1 MAQQRAKTA
10 SAAQASA
17 LTRAAGEFVASI
29 AFEDIPANAVAIART
44 GFIDCIGTMI
54 AGSVEPPPKLLSEVL
69 GVGGRQGEASLYL
82 GSTRGPAPDVAWING
97 TAGHALDYD
106 DVAQR
111 GHPST
116 VLVPALLAE
125 GEALGASGR
134 ELIAAYV
141 AGYEVW
147 AELVSREPDHHHE
160 KGWHPTGIF
169 GSIAAAAA
177 VAALKRLDATHATH
191 AIALGASQAGGVM
204 ANFGTMTKPFHAG
217 HAAHA
222 GVIAARLAAAGFTAS
237 ADALEH
243 PQGFLAAVSPKGRVD
258 RTSPPR
264 GLGAV
269 WRIPEEGLSIK
280 QYPCCYC
287 THRAI
292 DGMLGLVA
300 THGIKPESVKR
311 INVSLSKTYATIL
324 RNHRPDTGLAAKF
337 SMEFAMAA
345 AVIARSVGLAE
356 LTDSFVRRPDVQA
369 LMTRVVLD
377 PNENYGEGS
386 LGGAVYDQV
395 IVHLEDG
402 VVLQGEQVRHA
413 RGHAKRPLTRD
424 ELARKFKGCLAFAR
438 SKRDPDKLF
447 ARLERLEE
455 LASVRELVEGS

>member
-1 MAQQRAKTA
+1 MAQQSAK
-10 SAAQASA
+10 AAKAPESTS
-17 LTRAAGEFVASI
+17 LTRAAGEFTAGI
-29 AFEDIPANAVAIART
+29 AFEDIPSAAVDIART

-69 GVGGRQGEASLYL
+69 GVAGSVGEASLYL
-82 GSTRGPAPDVAWING
+82 GRTRGPAPDVAWING
-97 TAGHALDYD
+97 VAGHALDYD

-125 GEALGASGR
+125 GEALAASGR
-134 ELIAAYV
+134 ELLASYV

-147 AELVSREPDHHHE
+147 AELVSRERDHHHE

-169 GSIAAAAA
+169 GAIAAAAA
-177 VAALKRLDATHATH
+177 VAALRRLDAGRASH
-191 AIALGASQAGGVM
+191 AIGLGASQAGGIM

-217 HAAHA
+217 RAAHA

-258 RTSPPR
+258 RDSPPK
-264 GLGAV
+264 GLGNS
-269 WRIPEEGLSIK
+269 WRIKDEGLSIK

-292 DGMLGLVA
+292 DGMLGLVVA
-300 THGIKPESVKR
+300 HALKPERIKR
-311 INVSLSKTYATIL
+311 ITVSLSKTYATIL

-345 AVIARSVGLAE
+345 AAIAGRVGLAE
-356 LTDSFVRRPDVQA
+356 LTDAFVRRADVQA
-369 LMTRVVLD
+369 LMSRVVLE

-386 LGGAVYDQV
+386 LGGAVFDQV

-402 VVLQGEQVRHA
+402 VALKGEQVRNA
-413 RGHAKRPLTRD
+413 RGHAKRPLSRD
-424 ELARKFKGCLAFAR
+424 ELARKFLGCLEFAG
-438 SKRDPDKLF
+438 SKRDAGSLL
-447 ARLERLEE
+447 ARLERLET
-455 LASVRELVEGS
+455 LASVKELVEA

>member
-1 MAQQRAKTA
+1 M
-10 SAAQASA
+10 
-17 LTRAAGEFVASI
+17 
-29 AFEDIPANAVAIART
+29 
-44 GFIDCIGTMI
+44 
-54 AGSVEPPPKLLSEVL
+54 
-69 GVGGRQGEASLYL
+69 
-82 GSTRGPAPDVAWING
+82 
-97 TAGHALDYD
+97 
-106 DVAQR
+106 AQR

-134 ELIAAYV
+134 ALIAAYV

-177 VAALKRLDATHATH
+177 VAALKRLDAARATH

-217 HAAHA
+217 RAAHA

-264 GLGAV
+264 GLGNT
-269 WRIPEEGLSIK
+269 WRIPDEGLSIK

-292 DGMLGLVA
+292 DGMLGLVTA
-300 THGIKPESVKR
+300 HGIKPESIKR

-356 LTDSFVRRPDVQA
+356 LTNSFVRRPDVQA
-369 LMTRVVLD
+369 LMSRVVLD

-438 SKRDPDKLF
+438 SKRDPDELF

-455 LASVRELVEGS
+455 LASVRELVDAH